1 LQQTIKVD
9 KMNFFKTA
17 MATVVG
23 LIIFTAIIT
32 VPFFIFL
39 IAAIS
44 SSDSEV
50 VKLEDE
56 SILHLKLNSQ
66 ILEREVEN
74 PFGEIPMFAGV
85 PQGGIGL
92 MELKGAIRQ
101 ASEDENIAGIF
112 LETSSVMAGI
122 STIDEVREALE
133 EFKESGKFI
142 YSYSKGYSEGAYYLA
157 SVADQIFMNPDFAM
171 LELNGL
177 SMESIYMKGL
187 FEKLEVEPIIFKVGD
202 YKEATEPFDRKSM
215 SPAARKRNT
224 ELLSKMYDHLLK
236 KIADGR
242 GMTLEEV
249 KHISDSALANLETDA
264 LDYGLVDA
272 LLYRDQVMEKMAEKM
287 EVENV
292 DDLEFISYKKYR
304 KTYSTYKS
312 SDNRIAVIVASGTI
326 VTGKGESN
334 NIGSATYAKEI
345 RKAADNDKIKAIV
358 LRINSGGGSALASD
372 IMWREVQLAAEK
384 KPIIASMS
392 DYAASGGY
400 YMAMGCD
407 TIVAQ
412 ANTITG
418 SIGIFSLMFN
428 VENFLGNKL
437 GITTDGVKTG
447 YFSDLYSMT
456 NPLTDYEFNYIQKSV
471 SKGYE
476 VFTGKAA
483 QGRGMAVEEIERL
496 ASGRIWTGA
505 EALENGLVDVLG
517 DLDDAVEIAA
527 AKAGVSD
534 DFKVSLY
541 PVQKEPIQEL
551 LESLSGDYEAK
562 AMAEKLDELYPYMQS
577 LETLKEMKGI
587 QARELSRV
595 DF

>member
-1 LQQTIKVD
+1 
-9 KMNFFKTA
+9 MNFFQTA

-50 VKLEDE
+50 VKLEDK

>member
-1 LQQTIKVD
+1 
-9 KMNFFKTA
+9 MNFFKTA

-50 VKLEDE
+50 VKLEDK

>member
-1 LQQTIKVD
+1 
-9 KMNFFKTA
+9 MNFFKTA

-50 VKLEDE
+50 VKLEDK

-534 DFKVSLY
+534 DFKVSFY

>member
-1 LQQTIKVD
+1 
-9 KMNFFKTA
+9 
-17 MATVVG
+17 
-23 LIIFTAIIT
+23 
-32 VPFFIFL
+32 
-39 IAAIS
+39 
-44 SSDSEV
+44 
-50 VKLEDE
+50 
-56 SILHLKLNSQ
+56 
-66 ILEREVEN
+66 
-74 PFGEIPMFAGV
+74 
-85 PQGGIGL
+85 
-92 MELKGAIRQ
+92 
-101 ASEDENIAGIF
+101 
-112 LETSSVMAGI
+112 
-122 STIDEVREALE
+122 
-133 EFKESGKFI
+133 
-142 YSYSKGYSEGAYYLA
+142 
-157 SVADQIFMNPDFAM
+157 
-171 LELNGL
+171 
-177 SMESIYMKGL
+177 
-187 FEKLEVEPIIFKVGD
+187 
-202 YKEATEPFDRKSM
+202 
-215 SPAARKRNT
+215 
-224 ELLSKMYDHLLK
+224 
-236 KIADGR
+236 
-242 GMTLEEV
+242 
-249 KHISDSALANLETDA
+249 
-264 LDYGLVDA
+264 
-272 LLYRDQVMEKMAEKM
+272 
-287 EVENV
+287 
-292 DDLEFISYKKYR
+292 
-304 KTYSTYKS
+304 
-312 SDNRIAVIVASGTI
+312 

-551 LESLSGDYEAK
+551 LKSLSGDYEAK

>member
-1 LQQTIKVD
+1 
-9 KMNFFKTA
+9 MNFFKTA

-292 DDLEFISYKKYR
+292 DDLEFINYKKYR

-534 DFKVSLY
+534 DFKVSFY

>member
-1 LQQTIKVD
+1 
-9 KMNFFKTA
+9 MNFLKTA

-534 DFKVSLY
+534 DFKVSFY

>member
-1 LQQTIKVD
+1 
-9 KMNFFKTA
+9 MNFFKTA

-44 SSDSEV
+44 SSASEV
-50 VKLEDE
+50 VKLEDK